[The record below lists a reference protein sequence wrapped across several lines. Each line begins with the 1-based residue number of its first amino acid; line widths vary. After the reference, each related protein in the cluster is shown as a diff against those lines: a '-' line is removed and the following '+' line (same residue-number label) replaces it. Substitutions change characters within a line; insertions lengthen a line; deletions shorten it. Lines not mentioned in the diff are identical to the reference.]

1 MQKSRLILVA
11 FSAMFCAASATQ
23 AANWVPL
30 DTVAED
36 APLVR
41 TNHDDSEDGSNS
53 AVICS
58 TPPWK
63 EGGPGIKGG
72 GRRIGY
78 LGEDGKCKTVG
89 KGAEVRK
96 IDEGIMVLLDD
107 HHVPG
112 STYEPATMEGDHDE
126 IGPGGPAPV
135 DLALLASCLEED
147 GATGPMLERVTN
159 CASIML
165 PGPGHGPN
173 ADSP

>member
-1 MQKSRLILVA
+1 
-11 FSAMFCAASATQ
+11 MFCAASTTQ

-63 EGGPGIKGG
+63 EGGPGIKDG
-72 GRRIGY
+72 GRRFGY

-89 KGAEVRK
+89 QGAEVRK
-96 IDEGIMVLLDD
+96 IEEDIMVLLDD

-112 STYEPATMEGDHDE
+112 STYEPPTMDGDHDE

-147 GATGPMLERVTN
+147 GATAPMLERVTN
-159 CASIML
+159 CATTMF
-165 PGPGHGPN
+165 PGHGPKE
-173 ADSP
+173 DVPGP